1 MENSKVIRSHRD
13 KEMTTTDLLKLQ
25 KELEERERV
34 LTERAKQQEH
44 QRIQLAMESQHLAK
58 VKTEFETAR
67 REEPRGVK
75 AIVKEVIVKGTVGN
89 MSEFSMKEDW
99 TRWFERL

>member
-34 LTERAKQQEH
+34 LAERAKQQEH

-58 VKTEFETAR
+58 VRAEIETAR
-67 REEPRGVK
+67 REEPCGDE
-75 AIVKEVIVKGTVGN
+75 AIVKEVIVKRTVGN
-89 MSEFSMKEDW
+89 MFEFSMKKDGQDGS
-99 TRWFERL
+99 RD